1 MAVLPTADQLLFQL
15 MTKVRTRRHA
25 TPALLDLIAERFRAL
40 GEPARL
46 VILHVLE
53 RGERSVSELA
63 VLTRLSQGNLSKHL
77 KQLHALGFLKRR
89 REGAFVYYSLADANV
104 LALCEIMCDRLE
116 ADVEAAQDLIKTR

>member
-1 MAVLPTADQLLFQL
+1 MAVLRATDHLLFQN
-15 MTKVRTRRHA
+15 MTKLRIRRQA
-25 TPALLDLIAERFRAL
+25 TPALLELIAERFRAL

-46 VILHVLE
+46 LILHALE

-63 VLTRLSQGNLSKHL
+63 AATRLSQGNLSKHL

-89 REGAFVYYSLADANV
+89 RAGAFVNYSLADAHV

>member
-1 MAVLPTADQLLFQL
+1 
-15 MTKVRTRRHA
+15 MTKLRIRRQA
-25 TPALLDLIAERFRAL
+25 TPALLELIAERFRAL

-46 VILHVLE
+46 VILHALE

-63 VLTRLSQGNLSKHL
+63 AVTRLSQGNLSKHL

-89 REGAFVYYSLADANV
+89 REGAFVHYSLADANV

-116 ADVEAAQDLIKTR
+116 ADVEAAQVLVKTR